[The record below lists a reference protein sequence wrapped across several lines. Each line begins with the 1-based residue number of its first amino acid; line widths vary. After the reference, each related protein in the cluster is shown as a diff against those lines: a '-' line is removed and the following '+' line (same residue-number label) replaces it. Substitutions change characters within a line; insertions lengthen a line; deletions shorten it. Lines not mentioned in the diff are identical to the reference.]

1 MMRWPNK
8 LGEQFKA
15 WRENNSQAHAK
26 SKPDACCSAPPPG
39 AGGAVY
45 ALIEASG
52 DPLIVDCALDLCLTR
67 SAALLRAG
75 CQIGHESQPQHVHL
89 D

>member
-15 WRENNSQAHAK
+15 WRENNAQAHAK
-26 SKPDACCSAPPPG
+26 SKPGACCSAPPPG
-39 AGGAVY
+39 AGGAVC

-52 DPLIVDCALDLCLTR
+52 DAVNR
-67 SAALLRAG
+67 
-75 CQIGHESQPQHVHL
+75 
-89 D
+89 